1 MFTEVRCPL
10 RQSADHREM
19 LLLDNLLKGTEHKY
33 QELSP
38 LLVKDIEKQCTFRNY
53 ALICQSSA
61 QNPSSTEGV

>member
-1 MFTEVRCPL
+1 
-10 RQSADHREM
+10 M